1 MQDLAGSS
9 GISSELRVR
18 GGSFSLGS
26 GHLPP
31 HPTLFTVLASYACCL
46 PLYYSIYM
54 YDQASYCDI
63 YKGTIYMQLCF
74 KILLLHFYSSS
85 FSWYITRF
93 PVVVP
98 ISLH

>member
-9 GISSELRVR
+9 RISPELRVR
-18 GGSFSLGS
+18 GGSFSLG

-54 YDQASYCDI
+54 YDQASYCDMRHNICNFVLKYYCCIFIRVYSLGI
-63 YKGTIYMQLCF
+63 YNPPL
-74 KILLLHFYSSS
+74 SSRRS
-85 FSWYITRF
+85 HLAPLI
-93 PVVVP
+93 
-98 ISLH
+98 

>member
-9 GISSELRVR
+9 GISPELRVR
-18 GGSFSLGS
+18 VGSFSLG

-54 YDQASYCDI
+54 YDQASYCDMRHYI
-63 YKGTIYMQLCF
+63 YATFL
-74 KILLLHFYSSS
+74 KILVLHFYSST
-85 FSWYITRF
+85 FSWYIIRF

-98 ISLH
+98 ISPH